1 MTMTDTAPKSV
12 SAEPGPMTGVVANL
26 MLSDAKAAAQFYQR
40 AFGAEELRRLADPK
54 GRIMHCHVRING
66 GSLIF
71 NDAFPDNGH
80 PAVPHQG
87 YNITLPVSDV
97 DSWWGKAIAAGA
109 EPVMAPAVMFWG
121 DRYAQLRDPFGV
133 LWALVGPA

>member
-1 MTMTDTAPKSV
+1 MTMTDTAPQPA
-12 SAEPGPMTGVVANL
+12 SAEPGAMTGVVANL
-26 MLSDAKAAAQFYQR
+26 MLSDAKAAAEFYRR
-40 AFGAEELRRLADPK
+40 AFGAEELRRMTDPN

-71 NDAFPDNGH
+71 NDVFPEGQ
-80 PAVPHQG
+80 PAAPHQG
-87 YNITLPVSDV
+87 FNITLPVSDV
-97 DSWWGKAIAAGA
+97 DSWFHRGVAAGA
-109 EPVMAPAVMFWG
+109 EQVMAPALMFWG